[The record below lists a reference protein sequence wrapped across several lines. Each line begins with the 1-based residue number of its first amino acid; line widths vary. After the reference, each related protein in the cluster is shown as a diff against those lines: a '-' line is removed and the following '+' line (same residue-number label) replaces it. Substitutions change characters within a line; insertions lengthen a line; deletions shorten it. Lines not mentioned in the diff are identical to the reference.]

1 MALYTGKLHYLL
13 PQWHGSS
20 QELYSYAFSLYNNY
34 SGRENDYSDVLI
46 LDALFWLFYNP
57 NARKIFKN
65 ELTLTNVE
73 RIINNCLMRH
83 PDSDMV
89 KIKGGKIVGSLLYFE
104 DSYAEAEKI
113 FVNITKLDP
122 ENHSAW
128 FMLGQLYYRGIDK
141 AKESIPYFDK
151 AIKLK
156 PEEGWYYR
164 ERGWASMRA
173 GLYPQCVK
181 DLSKAMASGYKSK
194 SVVSAREK
202 CQALLGKS
210 SKKNN

>member
-1 MALYTGKLHYLL
+1 
-13 PQWHGSS
+13 
-20 QELYSYAFSLYNNY
+20 
-34 SGRENDYSDVLI
+34 
-46 LDALFWLFYNP
+46 
-57 NARKIFKN
+57 
-65 ELTLTNVE
+65 
-73 RIINNCLMRH
+73 MRH

-89 KIKGGKIVGSLLYFE
+89 KIKGGKVVGPL
-104 DSYAEAEKI
+104 
-113 FVNITKLDP
+113 
-122 ENHSAW
+122 
-128 FMLGQLYYRGIDK
+128 LYYRGIDK
-141 AKESIPYFDK
+141 AKESVSYFDK

-194 SVVSAREK
+194 SVVSAREN

-210 SKKNN
+210 LKKNN